1 MTDIQKLALEAYPE
15 KLVTVGDSPELW
27 DENEQYRECWIEG
40 YNKALTIQLV
50 SQCNELVCDCTP
62 ISTQVSR
69 INGRYI
75 CCTCN
80 KPLLSQTCG

>member
-1 MTDIQKLALEAYPE
+1 MDFEQIYKEERGFDVGKIHEIGTVYYSDDYVKWLEE
-15 KLVTVGDSPELW
+15 KLL
-27 DENEQYRECWIEG
+27 
-40 YNKALTIQLV
+40 IQRV

-62 ISTQVSR
+62 ISTQVSH

-75 CCTCN
+75 CCNCN